1 MQAKTVFSLNGIQR
15 LVEVGLIL
23 CSGLAA
29 FMLLALLSFNPADPS
44 WSQTGYQTDIANFAG
59 PVGAQVADMLFT
71 IFGWLSYLI
80 PPFFAFCGYLVFKRF
95 KDLIS
100 LDYLILGLRLLGLLL
115 TVVSAC
121 AISSINFDDF
131 YMYSSGGVVG
141 DLLTSLLLPKL
152 NFVGSSLL
160 LLCSF
165 CMGMTLLTGISW
177 LTVADEL
184 GAMVMKFIQLLINL
198 PSKWRT
204 QTVTSSSPI
213 SSPEPAATTSF
224 ASELSTAQQS
234 IAESSVTPRDRQEP
248 GFATAVA
255 TDVAD
260 DIRWADTTT
269 SPEDDNFSGYVP
281 AFSAATDA
289 AVTADWRAEKAEK
302 APVDH
307 HEAFR
312 QQLLRDKPQAYQ
324 PVAEPA
330 SLVEPVVVETTV
342 SVAAPQPHKAEPQL
356 LSRAFFPPADA
367 AVEPLPFQ
375 PLDVRT
381 EAHAFVSVDTIADDE
396 LSFSAIDDSFDD
408 DDLNQSFIHTQADI
422 SRLLTDDDDEPP
434 FDLDEPE
441 LLRPVAMTAK
451 PAAVNS
457 FGQPL
462 LLAGGSEDAPLDEL
476 PALSLLDRPNKTVNP
491 ISAEDLERV
500 SRLVELKL
508 LDFNVDAKVVGVYPG
523 PVVTRFEL
531 DLAPGVK
538 VSKITGLSKDLARSL
553 SAISVRVVEVIPGK
567 SFIGLELPNQ
577 HREIVRLS
585 EVIGDEVF
593 TESKSPLTMV
603 LGKDI
608 AGKSVVAD
616 LAKMPHLLVAGTTG
630 SGKSVGVNVMICSLL
645 YKSTPD
651 DVRFLMIDP
660 KMLELSVYEGIPHLL
675 TEVVTDMKEAANGL
689 RWCVGEMERRY
700 KLMSALG
707 VRNLKG
713 YNVKIADAI
722 AEGHPIRDPLW
733 RPSDNMLTE
742 APILEKL
749 PSIVVVIDEFADMMM
764 IVGKK
769 VEELIAR
776 IAQKARAAGIH
787 LILATQRPSVDVIT
801 GLIKANI
808 PTRIAFQVSSKID
821 SRTILDQQ
829 GAESLLGQGDML
841 YLPPGSGVPNRVHGA
856 FVDDHEVHAV
866 VADWKKRGRP
876 NYIPE
881 ILSGETTEENLL
893 PGETLEEED
902 AEADPLFDQ
911 AVAFVTESRK
921 ASVSGVQ
928 RRFRIG
934 YNRAARLVETMEQVG
949 IVSGPG
955 HNGNREVLAPP
966 PPKGF

>member
-1 MQAKTVFSLNGIQR
+1 MRLLKNDDKKGGALQLQNRVYFPLNGVQR
-15 LVEVGLIL
+15 LLEVGLIL
-23 CSGLAA
+23 FSGLGL
-29 FMLLALLSFNPADPS
+29 FLLLALISFDPADPS
-44 WSQTGYQTDIANFAG
+44 WSQTGYETSVHNYAG
-59 PVGAQVADMLFT
+59 PIGAWLADLLLFS
-71 IFGWLSYLI
+71 FGWIAYLI
-80 PPFFAFCGYLVFKRF
+80 PFLVALSGYLLFKRF
-95 KDLIS
+95 HDLMS
-100 LDYLILGLRLLGLLL
+100 LDYLILGLRIVGLML
-115 TVVSAC
+115 TLITAT
-121 AISSINFDDF
+121 AISSMNFDDIF
-131 YMYSSGGVVG
+131 YFSSGGVIG
-141 DLLTSLLLPKL
+141 DVVSGGLLPYF
-152 NFVGSSLL
+152 NFIGTILL
-160 LLCSF
+160 LLCGF
-165 CMGMTLLTGISW
+165 ATGLTLMTGISW
-177 LTVADEL
+177 LTVADAL
-184 GAMVMKFIQLLINL
+184 GALCFAAVQFIASLPQRLRERNKDDYDPFAPEQDDDDFDDEAEVVLEQPKKTPQLSKKQPDTL
-198 PSKWRT
+198 P
-204 QTVTSSSPI
+204 I
-213 SSPEPAATTSF
+213 
-224 ASELSTAQQS
+224 
-234 IAESSVTPRDRQEP
+234 TPLNEK
-248 GFATAVA
+248 
-255 TDVAD
+255 
-260 DIRWADTTT
+260 
-269 SPEDDNFSGYVP
+269 
-281 AFSAATDA
+281 TDA
-289 AVTADWRAEKAEK
+289 KA
-302 APVDH
+302 
-307 HEAFR
+307 F
-312 QQLLRDKPQAYQ
+312 Y
-324 PVAEPA
+324 
-330 SLVEPVVVETTV
+330 
-342 SVAAPQPHKAEPQL
+342 
-356 LSRAFFPPADA
+356 
-367 AVEPLPFQ
+367 
-375 PLDVRT
+375 
-381 EAHAFVSVDTIADDE
+381 SVDTLADE
-396 LSFSAIDDSFDD
+396 HLSFSAIDEPDTARWGETLQHIDLPAETEIESMLTALSDD
-408 DDLNQSFIHTQADI
+408 DD
-422 SRLLTDDDDEPP
+422 DDDDGEEVSHQ
-434 FDLDEPE
+434 LE
-441 LLRPVAMTAK
+441 
-451 PAAVNS
+451 
-457 FGQPL
+457 
-462 LLAGGSEDAPLDEL
+462 EL
-476 PALSLLDRPNKTVNP
+476 PSLALLDRPDKAVNP
-491 ISAEDLERV
+491 IDPADLERV
-500 SRLVELKL
+500 SRLVEAKL
-508 LDFNVDAKVVGVYPG
+508 LDFNVEANVVGVHPG

-585 EVIGDEVF
+585 EVIGDEIF
-593 TESKSPLTMV
+593 EQSKSPLTMV

-660 KMLELSVYEGIPHLL
+660 KMLELSIYEGIPHLL
-675 TEVVTDMKEAANGL
+675 TEVVTDMKDAANGL

-713 YNVKIADAI
+713 YNAKVKEAI
-722 AEGHPIRDPLW
+722 SEGAPLKDPLW
-733 RPSDNMLTE
+733 RPSDDMRTE
-742 APILEKL
+742 APLLEKL

-881 ILSGETTEENLL
+881 ILSGETNEENLL
-893 PGETLEEED
+893 PGETLEGED
-902 AEADPLFDQ
+902 GEADPLYDQ
-911 AVAFVTESRK
+911 AVAFVIESRR

-928 RRFRIG
+928 RKFRIG
-934 YNRAARLVETMEQVG
+934 YNRAARLVEQMEHSG

-955 HNGNREVLAPP
+955 HNGNREVMAPAP
-966 PPKGF
+966 SKGY